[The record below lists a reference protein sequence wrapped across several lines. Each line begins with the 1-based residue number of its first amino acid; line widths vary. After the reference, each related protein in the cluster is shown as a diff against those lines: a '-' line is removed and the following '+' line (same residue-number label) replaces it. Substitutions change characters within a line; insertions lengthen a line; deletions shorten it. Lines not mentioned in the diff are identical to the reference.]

1 MHAALVHLITYI
13 ATPQV
18 DTLMRCTILQLLI
31 DMSHVTV
38 SRSFRHT
45 EASLELM
52 IACNGLSLKDA
63 SKTLIAERP
72 LTETVKQNVTKASSA
87 EGCLLVHCKS

>member
-1 MHAALVHLITYI
+1 MYSL
-13 ATPQV
+13 AT
-18 DTLMRCTILQLLI
+18 I
-31 DMSHVTV
+31 DEYVTV

-52 IACNGLSLKDA
+52 TACNGLSLKDA

-72 LTETVKQNVTKASSA
+72 LTETIKQNVTNASSA
-87 EGCLLVHCKS
+87 EGCLLLQFTS